1 MNSWSREWIW
11 QVAMEQ
17 SARDCGCTV
26 EQLLGEQNTVLSA
39 KELSGAKK
47 YYQGRHFCQ
56 MISYGHGTVAVV
68 NPAIE
73 GFVRQ
78 YLQGC
83 RYPFSAFD
91 TPHINC
97 LHEEVRKYGQA
108 LCFLAEY
115 FLPELSDQPLAV
127 PDHLQ
132 LRLLYEDELL
142 QLYPDKRF
150 PMALGYTRT
159 EPKKDVIAAV
169 DYLGSEIVGVAGAS
183 DDCETMWQVGI
194 DVLPTFRGRG
204 YARALVDTLTR
215 EIMRLGKVP
224 FYCTAWSNIAS
235 KRTAISCGYRDAW
248 VELSVKENAFTEKMI
263 HHSVYNR

>member
-1 MNSWSREWIW
+1 MDLAGGDGTVGPRLRLHRGAA
-11 QVAMEQ
+11 VG
-17 SARDCGCTV
+17 ARDCGCTV

-56 MISYGHGTVAVV
+56 MISYGHGIVAVV

-78 YLQGC
+78 YLQDC

-97 LHEEVRKYGQA
+97 LHEEVRKYGQS

-115 FLPELSDQPLAV
+115 FLPEPSKQPLPV

-132 LRLLYEDELL
+132 IRL
-142 QLYPDKRF
+142 
-150 PMALGYTRT
+150 LGYTRT

-169 DYLGSEIVGVAGAS
+169 GYLGSEIVGVAGAS

-263 HHSVYNR
+263 HHSAYNR

>member
-1 MNSWSREWIW
+1 MPFTESNYE
-11 QVAMEQ
+11 
-17 SARDCGCTV
+17 
-26 EQLLGEQNTVLSA
+26 N
-39 KELSGAKK
+39 
-47 YYQGRHFCQ
+47 
-56 MISYGHGTVAVV
+56 AV
-68 NPAIE
+68 
-73 GFVRQ
+73 
-78 YLQGC
+78 
-83 RYPFSAFD
+83 
-91 TPHINC
+91 
-97 LHEEVRKYGQA
+97 
-108 LCFLAEY
+108 
-115 FLPELSDQPLAV
+115 
-127 PDHLQ
+127 LQ
-132 LRLLYEDELL
+132 LFTQSLGYSYAYGPDIERDYHSPLYEDELL

-169 DYLGSEIVGVAGAS
+169 GYLGSEIVGVAGAN

-263 HHSVYNR
+263 HHSEDNR

>member
-1 MNSWSREWIW
+1 
-11 QVAMEQ
+11 MEQ

-47 YYQGRHFCQ
+47 YYQDRHFCQ

-78 YLQGC
+78 YLQDC

-97 LHEEVRKYGQA
+97 LHQEARKYGQS

-115 FLPELSDQPLAV
+115 FLPEPSKQPLPV

-132 LRLLYEDELL
+132 IRLLYEDELL

-169 DYLGSEIVGVAGAS
+169 GYLGSEIVGVAGAS
-183 DDCETMWQVGI
+183 DDCEDDVAGRYRRAAHFSRQGI
-194 DVLPTFRGRG
+194 CPGRWSIPLP
-204 YARALVDTLTR
+204 
-215 EIMRLGKVP
+215 GK
-224 FYCTAWSNIAS
+224 
-235 KRTAISCGYRDAW
+235 SCGWARCR
-248 VELSVKENAFTEKMI
+248 FTAPPGPTSPPNGPPSAADTGMPGW
-263 HHSVYNR
+263 N

>member
-1 MNSWSREWIW
+1 MDLAGS
-11 QVAMEQ
+11 
-17 SARDCGCTV
+17 DGTV
-26 EQLLGEQNTVLSA
+26 GPRLRLHRGAAVERAEHRPFCKGIVR
-39 KELSGAKK
+39 AKK

-78 YLQGC
+78 YLQDC

-97 LHEEVRKYGQA
+97 LHEEARKYGQA

-115 FLPELSDQPLAV
+115 FLPEPSEPLLPV

-132 LRLLYEDELL
+132 IRLLYEDELL

-169 DYLGSEIVGVAGAS
+169 GYLGSEIVGVAGAR

-224 FYCTAWSNIAS
+224 FYCTALVQHRLQTDRHQLRIPGCLGGI
-235 KRTAISCGYRDAW
+235 KCEGECLYRKNDP
-248 VELSVKENAFTEKMI
+248 SF
-263 HHSVYNR
+263 

>member
-1 MNSWSREWIW
+1 
-11 QVAMEQ
+11 MEQ

-78 YLQGC
+78 YLQDC

-97 LHEEVRKYGQA
+97 LHQEAKKHGQS

-115 FLPELSDQPLAV
+115 FLPEPSEQPVPV
-127 PDHLQ
+127 PDHL
-132 LRLLYEDELL
+132 
-142 QLYPDKRF
+142 
-150 PMALGYTRT
+150 
-159 EPKKDVIAAV
+159 
-169 DYLGSEIVGVAGAS
+169 
-183 DDCETMWQVGI
+183 
-194 DVLPTFRGRG
+194 
-204 YARALVDTLTR
+204 
-215 EIMRLGKVP
+215 
-224 FYCTAWSNIAS
+224 
-235 KRTAISCGYRDAW
+235 
-248 VELSVKENAFTEKMI
+248 
-263 HHSVYNR
+263 

>member
-1 MNSWSREWIW
+1 MDL
-11 QVAMEQ
+11 AGG
-17 SARDCGCTV
+17 DGTV
-26 EQLLGEQNTVLSA
+26 GPRLRLHRGAAVGRAEHRSFCKGIVRGEKVLSGPS
-39 KELSGAKK
+39 LLPDDFLRTRHSG
-47 YYQGRHFCQ
+47 GSESSDRG
-56 MISYGHGTVAVV
+56 I
-68 NPAIE
+68 
-73 GFVRQ
+73 VRQ
-78 YLQGC
+78 YLQDC

-97 LHEEVRKYGQA
+97 LHQEARNTRSSVS

-115 FLPELSDQPLAV
+115 FLPEPSKQPLPV

-132 LRLLYEDELL
+132 IRLLYEDELL

-169 DYLGSEIVGVAGAS
+169 GYLGSEIVGVAGAS

-235 KRTAISCGYRDAW
+235 TRDL
-248 VELSVKENAFTEKMI
+248 V
-263 HHSVYNR
+263 